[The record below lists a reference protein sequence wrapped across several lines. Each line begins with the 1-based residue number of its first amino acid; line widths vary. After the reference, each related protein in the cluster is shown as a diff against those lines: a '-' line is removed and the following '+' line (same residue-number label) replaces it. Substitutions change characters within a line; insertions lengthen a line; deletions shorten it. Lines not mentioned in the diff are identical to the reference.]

1 MISTKQQQQEIEK
14 GKIKEEM
21 AGLKEEKIS
30 TIDEQYVKTNSMEKQ
45 LAQMWHKTQF
55 VHVTHLL
62 FKEISSEKVS
72 A

>member
-30 TIDEQYVKTNSMEKQ
+30 TIDEQYVKR
-45 LAQMWHKTQF
+45 F
-55 VHVTHLL
+55 P
-62 FKEISSEKVS
+62 
-72 A
+72 